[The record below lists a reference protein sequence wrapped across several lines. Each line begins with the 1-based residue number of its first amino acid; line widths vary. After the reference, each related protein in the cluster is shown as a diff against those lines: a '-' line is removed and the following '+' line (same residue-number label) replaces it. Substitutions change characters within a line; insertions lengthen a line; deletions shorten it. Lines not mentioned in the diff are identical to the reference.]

1 MKKILTLVMALVVMA
16 TMYAVP
22 QNGLKKLDKVM
33 SSAKSKVE
41 SKRAERIEKLAAL
54 SMSSERHAI
63 APASVQAAAKAE
75 QEEVVTLNFT
85 ALDELKYQT
94 ETKDWFLSMSCMDF
108 DKPEFGYIVKLDY
121 FAPADNYCGTF
132 TYDNF
137 DLTYSYMFTPDGQ
150 TVTYDDVELTVTQT
164 STGKN
169 KAQVNVTA
177 TILGNNGVTYKINCV
192 HEIIVPAEK
201 VETVIKDVV
210 LTYNLD
216 EYNFTLAGKNDIM
229 DINMLVRSN
238 RVKGNHS
245 NTIDRANSQ
254 FIHNGKALSIM
265 SMEANITAID
275 VEEVLSY
282 VANLKFVSTDTVE
295 YVVTLISPLPVPTQY
310 VDVVCENFSIDES
323 LAPYYGYVYAEANN
337 DDYEI
342 LGNFPGMSAVAGT
355 YTEGVDFFIT
365 NNATW
370 EQVEALQYN
379 LVLEL
384 DAAGK
389 WTLTGTARCSDNV
402 VYNLDLKWVKPV
414 SEQVVKITYDV
425 PATVFYTP
433 DENHKLEFMND
444 QGEWW
449 AYVAVAGVK
458 PGEPF
463 GIDQVLLG
471 ECFLMNN
478 NTWDM
483 PQISDVN
490 GVVEQSNDTTKMFA
504 SFTCFDG
511 VQYDIE
517 MYYAVPAPTKT
528 EEYTIQAALNDQIE
542 TLGVIQILGYTSDS
556 LVAVSMAMCTE
567 QIEGTYGN
575 DGLFGK
581 LGAEGGLFNLMDQ
594 ATYVATYSAERNGYL
609 LNYVLK
615 GQITVEKDEQDNV
628 TATVDVI
635 CDNGVHY
642 LMTLICPAE
651 SAGLDYD
658 TTEGAV
664 ERSYNSND
672 KVTIESKVDELGA
685 IIYFSIEAAD
695 ASDLTDMI
703 FFADQVDELTV
714 LPVGTYT
721 INDSETSGSVL
732 ANPGVQGQD
741 VYPSLYATLS
751 PGGLDKLY
759 LLVGG
764 SVEVTKNE
772 LGNLH
777 VEVNAVNSYNVPVH
791 IVYDDDAVHAA
802 VENIQTN
809 QSTAEKQIK
818 DNQLYIIREGKTY
831 NVMGAEIK

>member
-33 SSAKSKVE
+33 SSTKSKVE

-54 SMSSERHAI
+54 SMSNERHAI

-169 KAQVNVTA
+169 KAQVNVIA

-517 MYYAVPAPTKT
+517 MYYAVPTPTKT

-542 TLGVIQILGYTSDS
+542 TLGIIQILGYTSDS
-556 LVAVSMAMCTE
+556 LVAVSMAMSTE

-772 LGNLH
+772 LGNLR

-802 VENIQTN
+802 VENVQIN